1 MLFTYTL
8 FFLCACIAI
17 ASPWNGNHYIR
28 HHKHLTERASS
39 DSVNPAAPL
48 LVAPAP
54 FAEKMLASRQSDED
68 EDECSDE
75 DEEDEDDSAQP
86 QAAQAGSPPAS
97 TTSSAATSSTT
108 TPGSALAENA
118 LYHVAGP
125 GNPSIPFTNATFPAA
140 QVIAVSTSAA
150 APLASPPPSDEYAA
164 PPVLPN
170 LPVPSAAAASSAPS
184 AAPSAA
190 PAGGTLKASF
200 TRYGAGDQDGSGN
213 CNTATA
219 ACGFYNNPGY
229 NAAISQA
236 LFGVGPGAG
245 AGPACGTCY
254 KLMPD
259 GGNSIVVK
267 VNNLCPDAGNPLCAY
282 PVDVDVNFDLCM
294 DDGAGPAMFG
304 TGPQQ
309 LNGTAVEVDCSQWSG
324 SADLTGTS

>member
-1 MLFTYTL
+1 MLFTYAL
-8 FFLCACIAI
+8 FLLCACIAI
-17 ASPWNGNHYIR
+17 ASPWNGNHYNR
-28 HHKHLTERASS
+28 HHQHLTERASS
-39 DSVNPAAPL
+39 DSINLAALPV
-48 LVAPAP
+48 VAPAP
-54 FAEKMLASRQSDED
+54 FTEKMLASRQSDDEED
-68 EDECSDE
+68 DDECSDE
-75 DEEDEDDSAQP
+75 DEADEDDSTRP
-86 QAAQAGSPPAS
+86 QAAQAAPSQAS
-97 TTSSAATSSTT
+97 TTFSAATSSTA
-108 TPGSALAENA
+108 TPPAANA
-118 LYHVAGP
+118 LYHVAGA
-125 GNPSIPFTNATFPAA
+125 GNPSVPFNNATFPAA
-140 QVIAVSTSAA
+140 QVIAASTTAA
-150 APLASPPPSDEYAA
+150 APAPSPPTSDEYAA

-170 LPVPSAAAASSAPS
+170 LPVSSATVASS
-184 AAPSAA
+184 APSAA
-190 PAGGTLKASF
+190 PAGGTLIASF

-267 VNNLCPDAGNPLCAY
+267 VNNLCPDAGNPLCSY
-282 PVDVDVNFDLCM
+282 SVDKDVNFDLCM

-324 SADLTGTS
+324 SADLTSTS